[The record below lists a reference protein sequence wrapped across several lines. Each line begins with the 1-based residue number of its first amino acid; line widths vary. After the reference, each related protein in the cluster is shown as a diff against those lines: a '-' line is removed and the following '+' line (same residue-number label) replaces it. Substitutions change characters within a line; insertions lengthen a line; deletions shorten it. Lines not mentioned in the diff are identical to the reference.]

1 MIFKSIVYM
10 KFSCNQ
16 DTFAKY
22 LNVLSRVVNGKP
34 GLPILNNI
42 LFDVSK
48 NKVSMTATDLEI
60 SLNCWIGAEV
70 SQNGK
75 TTLPAKQL
83 AEFVNSVPAEKID
96 VVLEENVVNI
106 ETKNNSAQFNTISPE
121 DYPAVPTLKSSEKPI
136 LRLKKKDLL
145 LAVSRVVFS
154 AAHDDIKPVLT
165 GVLIEISKD
174 NISFVATDGLRLS
187 KQLLN
192 LSSDIKEDL
201 ELLVPVKALE
211 ELAKVVTDFSE
222 EDDDYV
228 DIFYIKEKNQVL
240 FRYNDIDLVSR
251 IIDGKFPEYKQII
264 PTGHQTSF
272 EFKRVDFANSL
283 KVANIIARSASG
295 NKIKMDIDSKG
306 GKVSLSAVQAEIGTN
321 KSDFDAK
328 VSGQDLKIGFS
339 GKYLSDL
346 LGSVGEEDLVFEANT
361 DVNPGVFKIKGD
373 NNYLHLV
380 MPMRL

>member
-1 MIFKSIVYM
+1 M

-75 TTLPAKQL
+75 TTIPAKQL

-96 VVLEENVVNI
+96 VVFEENVVNI
-106 ETKNNSAQFNTISPE
+106 ETKNNSAQFNTIAPE
-121 DYPAVPTLKSSEKPI
+121 DYPAVPTLKSSEKPL

-174 NISFVATDGLRLS
+174 SISFVATDGLRLS
-187 KQLLN
+187 KQLLK
-192 LSSDIKEDL
+192 LSSDIEKDL

-211 ELAKVVTDFSE
+211 ELSKVVGDFSE
-222 EDDDYV
+222 EKEEYI

-251 IIDGKFPEYKQII
+251 VIDGKFPEYKQII
-264 PTGHQTSF
+264 PTGYQTSF
-272 EFKRVDFANSL
+272 EFKRTEFVNSL

-295 NKIKMDIDSKG
+295 NKIKMEIDAKG
-306 GKVSLSAVQAEIGTN
+306 NKVSLSAVQAEIGAN
-321 KSDFDAK
+321 KSDFDVKA
-328 VSGQDLKIGFS
+328 SGENLDIGFS
-339 GKYLSDL
+339 GKYLSDVL
-346 LGSVGEEDLVFEANT
+346 SNVGEEELVFEANT
-361 DVNPGVFKIKGD
+361 DINPGVFKIKGD
-373 NNYLHLV
+373 EDFLHLV